1 LDQIPISLGVS
12 KSNITLDIEDNRGD
26 ALDIYVYN
34 TLSSNLSTTTNPLI
48 NASRLYND
56 VSNNDTILSET
67 MNISMS
73 ATSSISKNGKLDNF
87 TAQFSPTFL
96 IVSEPQLSS
105 TSSSSQ
111 TTSYEIE
118 PTKDVIPGN
127 YTLTISAKYNDDLT
141 VSKIIDMFI
150 R

>member
-1 LDQIPISLGVS
+1 MNMS
-12 KSNITLDIEDNRGD
+12 K
-26 ALDIYVYN
+26 
-34 TLSSNLSTTTNPLI
+34 
-48 NASRLYND
+48 
-56 VSNNDTILSET
+56 
-67 MNISMS
+67 S

-87 TAQFSPTFL
+87 TAQFSPTSL

-105 TSSSSQ
+105 TSSSVQ
-111 TTSYEIE
+111 TTSFRIE

-150 R
+150 K